1 MTYSRDEIAN
11 NPRLSWDTKSALIAK
26 LDARLGGWQDSN
38 PSQEARRRID
48 NSLGIVQGIP
58 NPLLTAEIAAK
69 RGEAL
74 TAWYDAM
81 AQLPPDQRDAQALTI
96 ADQVIN
102 STTRK
107 FKAKN
112 DVVRLKNRLTRLQK
126 DLAEASG
133 KEARATI
140 QAEIN
145 SVNSQLAA
153 AQGNLQ

>member
-1 MTYSRDEIAN
+1 
-11 NPRLSWDTKSALIAK
+11 
-26 LDARLGGWQDSN
+26 
-38 PSQEARRRID
+38 
-48 NSLGIVQGIP
+48 
-58 NPLLTAEIAAK
+58 
-69 RGEAL
+69 
-74 TAWYDAM
+74 M

>member
-1 MTYSRDEIAN
+1 M
-11 NPRLSWDTKSALIAK
+11 
-26 LDARLGGWQDSN
+26 
-38 PSQEARRRID
+38 
-48 NSLGIVQGIP
+48 QGIP

-81 AQLPPDQRDAQALTI
+81 ALVPPAERDAKALTI

-102 STTRK
+102 NTTRK

-112 DVVRLKNRLTRLQK
+112 DVTRLRNRLTRLQK
-126 DLAEASG
+126 DFAEASG
-133 KEARATI
+133 KEAKATI
-140 QAEIN
+140 QAEIT
-145 SVNSQLAA
+145 SVNAQLAA